1 MHSSAVVIDAQT
13 LQSVR
18 FLVLLILN
26 VLGRRKVH
34 YVLPEGKEM
43 VEEYDMQ
50 NGKLL
55 GVVCGVCVCAVQC
68 SADTSRAILQ
78 ASLVLPPLYLP
89 PFPHLSVTV

>member
-1 MHSSAVVIDAQT
+1 MHSLAVVIDALT
-13 LQSVR
+13 LQSVW

-55 GVVCGVCVCAVQC
+55 GVVCSVWVCAVQY
-68 SADTSRAILQ
+68 SADTL
-78 ASLVLPPLYLP
+78 
-89 PFPHLSVTV
+89 